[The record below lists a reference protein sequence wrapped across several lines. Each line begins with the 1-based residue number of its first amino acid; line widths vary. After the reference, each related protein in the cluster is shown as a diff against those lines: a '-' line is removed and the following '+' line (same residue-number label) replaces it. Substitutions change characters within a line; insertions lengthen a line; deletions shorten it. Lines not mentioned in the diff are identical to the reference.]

1 MKKVKDARPFRSS
14 PSFATQSLISMSEN
28 TQDSDMSS
36 YKEAILALLR
46 VADERMLHD
55 SSNPVYLKMKSE
67 LEHLRWV
74 TRCASLRARI
84 YDPCARSAQSED
96 HSGGQCTSPCRLQD
110 IPILGVRIRRD
121 GTRLVFRAKPP
132 SGNQVCDPTLVCEL
146 RWWCI
151 IFSRWYPSIRIWTET
166 NGRIMQTRR

>member
-67 LEHLRWV
+67 LEHLR
-74 TRCASLRARI
+74 
-84 YDPCARSAQSED
+84 
-96 HSGGQCTSPCRLQD
+96 
-110 IPILGVRIRRD
+110 
-121 GTRLVFRAKPP
+121 
-132 SGNQVCDPTLVCEL
+132 
-146 RWWCI
+146 
-151 IFSRWYPSIRIWTET
+151 
-166 NGRIMQTRR
+166 